1 MFRAVVAPS
10 ILQLYRT
17 LSLVAPGAGMA
28 DDQDG
33 PRPSPKRPQNANG
46 AGQGPREL
54 DRLPP
59 PAFPPGQRMSGRMR
73 PRAESRRAE
82 GSGEGVPDDAFISPD
97 EPIVRSGSRIAAG
110 AFISPDEP
118 LPSRDHVDPD
128 QVVVT
133 GIGDDP
139 HLGHEE
145 LPASQKTDPQVADLA
160 LRVRRLADALEYRGE
175 AGLRTTSD
183 MNRFEATLRAYCVG
197 YLAAQRETRSEQ

>member
-1 MFRAVVAPS
+1 MFRAVVGPS

-17 LSLVAPGAGMA
+17 LSPVAPEPGMA

-33 PRPSPKRPQNANG
+33 PRPAPKRPQNANG
-46 AGQGPREL
+46 AGQGSREL

-59 PAFPPGQRMSGRMR
+59 PAFPPGQRMPARVR
-73 PRAESRRAE
+73 PRADARRAE
-82 GSGEGVPDDAFISPD
+82 GEGVPDEAFISPD

-128 QVVVT
+128 QVMVT
-133 GIGDDP
+133 GIDDDP
-139 HLGHEE
+139 HLGHESV
-145 LPASQKTDPQVADLA
+145 PASQRTDPQVADLA

-197 YLAAQRETRSEQ
+197 YLAAQRETRSE

>member
-1 MFRAVVAPS
+1 MKARPLTRA
-10 ILQLYRT
+10 Q
-17 LSLVAPGAGMA
+17 
-28 DDQDG
+28 
-33 PRPSPKRPQNANG
+33 PRP
-46 AGQGPREL
+46 L
-54 DRLPP
+54 DE
-59 PAFPPGQRMSGRMR
+59 A
-73 PRAESRRAE
+73 
-82 GSGEGVPDDAFISPD
+82 GVPDDAFISPD

-139 HLGHEE
+139 HLGPED
-145 LPASQKTDPQVADLA
+145 LPSSQREDPQVADLA

-175 AGLRTTSD
+175 AGLRTTAD

-197 YLAAQRETRSEQ
+197 YLAAQRETRSE